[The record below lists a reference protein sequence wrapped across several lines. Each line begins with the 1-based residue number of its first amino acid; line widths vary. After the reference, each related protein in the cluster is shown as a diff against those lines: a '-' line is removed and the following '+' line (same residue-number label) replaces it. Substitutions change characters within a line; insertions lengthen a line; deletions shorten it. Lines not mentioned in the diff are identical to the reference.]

1 MTRSYFGGS
10 SYLIPPSVM
19 YSATISPRPR
29 SLMPLISASGNVF
42 SRPTRTPTRFICV
55 QYPFAKKEGKY
66 LRRWCLSNRH
76 PAPRL
81 TASMQRSLKSKRL
94 FTGPVL
100 QFGTKVG
107 FPQLA
112 PSSLR
117 RSVSKENGYI
127 LLRLFVALLALV
139 VFVVSLALPV
149 KTHAAA
155 GVQDNKQN
163 TKQETKQEAKQEPKV
178 EPKQNGKDVKY
189 TAEQIVE
196 SVILIYGTRPIL
208 EQVRRNGVE
217 HGRLTRT
224 NTEGATEESEYE
236 RHFIRGENL
245 DKDKIR
251 LDQKLPTMEYSL
263 IFGDGKLWGLI
274 NGAAFTPR
282 QDAAANFL
290 SQHHHSIDSLLRY
303 KECGSTI
310 TLAGRDQQKGLDLFL
325 IDLVDKDQRKT
336 RYYISARS
344 LRVLWLEYEEG
355 NPGGVPVKYTRKF
368 LDYRVVQQTLV
379 PYRTVLVED
388 GRQSQESRVLT
399 ITYGVKVNDSL
410 FQRPEG

>member
-1 MTRSYFGGS
+1 M
-10 SYLIPPSVM
+10 L
-19 YSATISPRPR
+19 RP
-29 SLMPLISASGNVF
+29 
-42 SRPTRTPTRFICV
+42 
-55 QYPFAKKEGKY
+55 
-66 LRRWCLSNRH
+66 
-76 PAPRL
+76 
-81 TASMQRSLKSKRL
+81 
-94 FTGPVL
+94 
-100 QFGTKVG
+100 
-107 FPQLA
+107 
-112 PSSLR
+112 
-117 RSVSKENGYI
+117 
-127 LLRLFVALLALV
+127 FVALVALAA
-139 VFVVSLALPV
+139 FVVSLASPV
-149 KTHAAA
+149 QTQAA
-155 GVQDNKQN
+155 VPQDTKQD
-163 TKQETKQEAKQEPKV
+163 TKQETKDNKQEPKP
-178 EPKQNGKDVKY
+178 EPKPNGKDVKY
-189 TAEQIVE
+189 TAEQVVE
-196 SVILIYGTRPIL
+196 SVILIYGTRPVL

-217 HGRLTRT
+217 HGRITRT

-236 RHFIRGENL
+236 RHFVRGENL

-282 QDAAANFL
+282 QDATASFI

-310 TLAGRDQQKGLDLFL
+310 TLAGKDQQKGLDLFM
-325 IDLVDKDQRKT
+325 IDLVDKEGRKT

-399 ITYGVKVNDSL
+399 ITYGVKVNDSM